1 MRRPVLILLVS
12 LLSAGA
18 LPIGPAVAAEATN
31 AAADPAGDW
40 IGTLDVGSPVRVAMH
55 FKRVDGAL
63 TGTAD
68 SPDQG
73 AFGIVMSEVI
83 LDGDHL
89 NFSIDSIDGRYV
101 GTWDAAKQHYVGTW
115 SQGGRALALEIGR
128 GTFPPPTPPP
138 AGH

>member
-1 MRRPVLILLVS
+1 MRRPVLVLLATMF
-12 LLSAGA
+12 SAGT
-18 LPIGPAVAAEATN
+18 LPSLTAVAAEVTN
-31 AAADPAGDW
+31 STADPVGDW

-55 FKRVDGAL
+55 FKRVDGGL

-73 AFGIVMSEVI
+73 AFGILVSEVI

-101 GTWDAAKQHYVGTW
+101 GSWDAAKRHYVGTW
-115 SQGGRALALEIGR
+115 SQGGRVLALELGR
-128 GTFPPPTPPP
+128 GTYPPP
-138 AGH
+138 APQPPGH